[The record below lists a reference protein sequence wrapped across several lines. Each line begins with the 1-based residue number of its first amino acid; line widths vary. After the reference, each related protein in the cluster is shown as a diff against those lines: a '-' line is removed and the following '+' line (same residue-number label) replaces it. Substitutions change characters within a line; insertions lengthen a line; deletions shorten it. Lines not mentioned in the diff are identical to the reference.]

1 MRGLRMDDPRQQT
14 RAWLRDVVVKLSL
27 CPYAAEPLQ
36 RGRVRFAES
45 TATQADEAWRD
56 LMLEAERL
64 ATAEPST
71 LQTTLLIL
79 PEWHTD
85 FVDFWEATQDAEEL
99 LLDTHLPVALQVV
112 AFHPEFRFGDAEP
125 DDPANG
131 VNRSPHPMWHLLR
144 ADDVAEVV
152 RNDPSVHDLPDR
164 NRALL
169 RALAGG

>member
-1 MRGLRMDDPRQQT
+1 MSDPRQQT

-45 TATQADEAWRD
+45 TATDAGDAWRD

-64 ATAEPST
+64 ATAEAST

-79 PEWHTD
+79 PNWHMD
-85 FVDFWEATQDAEEL
+85 FTRFWEATQDAEDL
-99 LLDTHLPVALQVV
+99 LTDAELPVALQVV
-112 AFHPEFRFGDAEP
+112 AFHPAFQFGDTDP

-131 VNRSPHPMWHLLR
+131 VNRSPYPMWHLLR

-152 RNDPSVHDLPDR
+152 RTDPSVHDLPDR

-169 RALAGG
+169 RSLAGT

>member
-1 MRGLRMDDPRQQT
+1 MGDPLQQT

-36 RGRVRFAES
+36 RGRVRFAAS
-45 TATQADEAWRD
+45 TATRADEAWRD

-64 ATAEPST
+64 ATAEPSSV
-71 LQTTLLIL
+71 QTTLLIL
-79 PEWHTD
+79 PNWDTD
-85 FVDFWEATQDAEEL
+85 FLDFWEATQDAEEL
-99 LLDTHLPVALQVV
+99 LSDTTLSVALQLV
-112 AFHPEFRFGDAEP
+112 AFHPAFRFGDTEH

-152 RNDPSVHDLPDR
+152 HNDPSVHDLPDR

-169 RALAGG
+169 RSLTGG